1 MKIKEKPRRCKNL
14 KDSPYIDTYM
24 QMASE
29 QKPQGADRGLEILVL
44 NNDRFAINTMGNPR
58 TLSNLSR
65 HGV

>member
-14 KDSPYIDTYM
+14 KDSAYIDTYM

-44 NNDRFAINTMGNPR
+44 NNDRFAINTMG
-58 TLSNLSR
+58 
-65 HGV
+65 